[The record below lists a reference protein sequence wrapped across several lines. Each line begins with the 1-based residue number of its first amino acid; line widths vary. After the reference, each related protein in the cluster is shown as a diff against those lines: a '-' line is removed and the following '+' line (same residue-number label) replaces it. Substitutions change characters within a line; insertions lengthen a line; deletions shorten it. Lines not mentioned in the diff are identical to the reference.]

1 MGQRL
6 KKMAKFCLNWMFF
19 MMTSIVLLNT
29 QMHNIKLGSSKLII
43 KSDTQ
48 KHMVEFGFERVFHDL
63 EYF

>member
-1 MGQRL
+1 
-6 KKMAKFCLNWMFF
+6 